1 MKWTVLFIVFFS
13 PFSLLSQVGVG
24 TTSPGAQLEIVA
36 SDPSNPANIDGILI
50 PRLNSFP
57 SGNPGAAQHGM
68 LIFLNKDLPLFPA
81 GFYYWHNNE
90 SEWKSIVADAK
101 AENFH
106 EENTSESPG
115 NIDDP
120 IFRKGSIGIGAE
132 EIFSKL
138 QIAINPGEDLDIKKG
153 IEIDNSNSENTRN
166 TYGID
171 IKNRSKTNAIKYGIK
186 NHVTGDGGGKRYGIY
201 NSTSQGASGSDIY
214 GIYNSVGRTEGATS
228 YNYGIYTEIGAASGR
243 GNIYG
248 IYAKAQG
255 NSSSE
260 VYAGYFA
267 GRVGIGSDPASDY
280 VLPDTRGSEGQ
291 VLMAE
296 KNGEVKWK
304 NSGHKVYTSTASAT
318 GNYDIPDETYT
329 LRINNQV
336 SGINIPSAS
345 ANAGRIIVLI
355 GWNGISNKTLNFQ
368 ETYKLLEIKS
378 NAQITEIGSRDV
390 FTIQSAG
397 NRWLLIHRN

>member
-13 PFSLLSQVGVG
+13 HISLHSQVGVG
-24 TTSPGAQLEIVA
+24 TTSPGAQLDIVA
-36 SDPSNPANIDGILI
+36 SDPSNPENIDGLLI

-57 SGNPGAAQHGM
+57 SGNPGATQHGM
-68 LIFLNKDLPLFPA
+68 LIFLNKDLPLFPS

-90 SEWKSIVADAK
+90 SEWKSIVSDAQ
-101 AENFH
+101 AANFY
-106 EENTSESPG
+106 EEKTSESPG
-115 NIDDP
+115 NIDEP
-120 IFRKGSIGIGAE
+120 IFRKGNIGIGTE
-132 EIFSKL
+132 EIVSKL

-153 IEIDNSNSENTRN
+153 LEIDNSNSADTRN
-166 TYGID
+166 TYGIEVR
-171 IKNRSKTNAIKYGIK
+171 NRSKTNAKKYGIK

-201 NSTSQGASGSDIY
+201 NTTSQGASGSDIY

-248 IYAKAQG
+248 IYAKAEG

-267 GRVGIGSDPASDY
+267 GRLGIGSDPSSDY
-280 VLPDTRGSEGQ
+280 VLPDERGSEGQ

-304 NSGHKVYTSTASAT
+304 NSGHKVYTSTGSAT
-318 GNYDIPDETYT
+318 GNYNIPDETYT
-329 LRINNQV
+329 LRINNNL

-345 ANAGRIIVLI
+345 ANKGRIIILI
-355 GWNGISNKTLNFQ
+355 GLPGISTKTLNFQ
-368 ETYKLLEIKS
+368 ESFQLWDIQTNTQINQINS
-378 NAQITEIGSRDV
+378 NEV

-397 NRWLLIHRN
+397 NRWLLLYR